1 MINRDIERI
10 PMDVTYHYLGDNMYV
25 FNCKQN
31 NGEYANFFAIGKD
44 IWNAYK
50 RIEGSGMLN
59 E

>member
-1 MINRDIERI
+1 MIERI

-25 FNCKQN
+25 FNYKQN

-44 IWNAYK
+44 IWSAYK
-50 RIEGSGMLN
+50 RIEESGMLN